1 MVTRA
6 KMNLIPFV
14 RTLDVSFFARV
25 VLFSGICYGM
35 CQFMNTFGPK
45 RVLIKQEG
53 PSSPNRFSKTFG
65 QEKQLDAIL
74 ASLDDSVDNN

>member
-1 MVTRA
+1 
-6 KMNLIPFV
+6 MNE
-14 RTLDVSFFARV
+14 
-25 VLFSGICYGM
+25 
-35 CQFMNTFGPK
+35 FGPK

-74 ASLDDSVDNN
+74 SSLDDSVDNN